1 MGWEEKLLEEFKALE
16 EHINHLIT
24 FLDDNKDHEDY
35 YILCKQLSAMIEYR
49 ECLDTRIKKYN
60 IK

>member
-1 MGWEEKLLEEFKALE
+1 MGWEEKLLEELKTLE
-16 EHINHLIT
+16 ERIQHLIT
-24 FLDDNKDHEDY
+24 FLDENKEHEDY

-49 ECLDTRIKKYN
+49 ECLDKRVEKYN